1 MFVLEPAAFEFVIA
15 AAIFEYGY
23 AMRVSNLVKYLFS
36 LSTIILIK
44 ETPQENWKN
53 DVQGMHREEIDQP
66 HI

>member
-36 LSTIILIK
+36 LSTIISMRDSPGELEK
-44 ETPQENWKN
+44 
-53 DVQGMHREEIDQP
+53 
-66 HI
+66 